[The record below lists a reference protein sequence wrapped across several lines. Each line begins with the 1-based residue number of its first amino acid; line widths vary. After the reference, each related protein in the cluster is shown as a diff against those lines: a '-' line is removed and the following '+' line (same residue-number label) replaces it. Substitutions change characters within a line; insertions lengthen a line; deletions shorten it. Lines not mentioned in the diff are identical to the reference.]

1 MEFLN
6 AVFQKEYSDKARKLC
21 NAQLVRDGVQ
31 VKYVEL
37 SRIRSSEKISGSVDL
52 TKTRGLPEQRCSP
65 ARFVDALRAASAG
78 SRWRMKWGCAGNPH
92 ARQ

>member
-6 AVFQKEYSDKARKLC
+6 AIFQKEYSDKARKLA

-37 SRIRSSEKISGSVDL
+37 LRTRSSEKISGSLDL
-52 TKTRGLPEQRCSP
+52 TKT
-65 ARFVDALRAASAG
+65 
-78 SRWRMKWGCAGNPH
+78 
-92 ARQ
+92 